1 MEYLVVPG
9 QAAGAQATASGVG
22 TLHVEAVEVKAAEL
36 SGGVEDHPCRTGA
49 APARLKSTLAR

>member
-9 QAAGAQATASGVG
+9 QAVGAQATASGVS

-36 SGGVEDHPCRTGA
+36 PGGVVDHPCRTRA
-49 APARLKSTLAR
+49 APAQFQSMLAR